1 MGNST
6 RSHPIIGF
14 IKFQNQIGLYRA
26 DYDAWILDIKAFCSQ
41 FRIGEETFTGRK
53 DGRFVSQLQ
62 RPIRQSD
69 KAALVAWF
77 EKHAAL
83 DHQELADSLNK
94 LGYGELDVSF
104 EDQLPVVLYDFDEL
118 TSFENPDLN
127 PYTPFD
133 DFLPEGWKNVVV
145 EGFDALVPDEYNY
158 WSRFAARL
166 DVRAEDTL

>member
-1 MGNST
+1 MS
-6 RSHPIIGF
+6 SHAKTHSIIGF

-26 DYDAWILDIKAFCSQ
+26 DYDAWILDLRAYCSQ
-41 FRIGEETFTGRK
+41 FRMPETDFTSRP
-53 DGRFVSQLQ
+53 DGRFAPNLLC
-62 RPIRQSD
+62 PIRQSD

-83 DHQELADSLNK
+83 DHRELEADLKK
-94 LGYGELDVSF
+94 LSYTDLDLSF
-104 EDQLPVVLYDFDEL
+104 EENLPVVLYDFDEL

-145 EGFDALVPDEYNY
+145 EGFDALVHDAYIY
-158 WSRFAARL
+158 WSTLAARL